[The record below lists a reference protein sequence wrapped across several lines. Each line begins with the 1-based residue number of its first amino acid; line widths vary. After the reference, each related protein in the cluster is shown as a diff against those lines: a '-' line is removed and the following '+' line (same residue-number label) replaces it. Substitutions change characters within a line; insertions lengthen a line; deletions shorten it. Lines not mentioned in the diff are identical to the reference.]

1 MTEEHATDKP
11 STGGIWWALLHELP
25 QPYSQGS
32 EFWSLLTSG
41 VDESTGAA
49 LGLGVRPQ
57 LARHAIRAFF
67 EIMWYRNYRGWT
79 MLTEPKILKLKGR
92 SPLLDGGGDA
102 QEAAWLNIKTKTLC
116 NDDQSVPLVSSSGR
130 LGSRYYVYHEQWVKK
145 QRAGLA
151 VNLAAFDV
159 RVDPQQLQGYMD
171 QIEATGKKVL
181 IEQAVR
187 STFTPSRALPTW
199 DVTFRAIETS
209 TVESSTPAPAPRR
222 LRRRSGQERRCRG
235 RRGVG

>member
-1 MTEEHATDKP
+1 MPRGLPLASLASTMTECIA
-11 STGGIWWALLHELP
+11 P
-25 QPYSQGS
+25 QSPR
-32 EFWSLLTSG
+32 
-41 VDESTGAA
+41 
-49 LGLGVRPQ
+49 VRC
-57 LARHAIRAFF
+57 
-67 EIMWYRNYRGWT
+67 
-79 MLTEPKILKLKGR
+79 
-92 SPLLDGGGDA
+92 SPF
-102 QEAAWLNIKTKTLC
+102 AW
-116 NDDQSVPLVSSSGR
+116 QSVPLVSSSGR

-187 STFTPSRALPTW
+187 STFTPARALPTW

-209 TVESSTPAPAPRR
+209 TVESSTPAPAPPAPPAEEWAGAA
-222 LRRRSGQERRCRG
+222 LPWEVS
-235 RRGVG
+235 

>member
-1 MTEEHATDKP
+1 
-11 STGGIWWALLHELP
+11 
-25 QPYSQGS
+25 
-32 EFWSLLTSG
+32 
-41 VDESTGAA
+41 
-49 LGLGVRPQ
+49 
-57 LARHAIRAFF
+57 
-67 EIMWYRNYRGWT
+67 MWYRNYRGWT

-102 QEAAWLNIKTKTLC
+102 QEAAWLNIKTKTTC

-187 STFTPSRALPTW
+187 STFTPARALPTW

-209 TVESSTPAPAPRR
+209 TVESSTPAPPAPPAEEWAGAA
-222 LRRRSGQERRCRG
+222 LPWEVS
-235 RRGVG
+235 